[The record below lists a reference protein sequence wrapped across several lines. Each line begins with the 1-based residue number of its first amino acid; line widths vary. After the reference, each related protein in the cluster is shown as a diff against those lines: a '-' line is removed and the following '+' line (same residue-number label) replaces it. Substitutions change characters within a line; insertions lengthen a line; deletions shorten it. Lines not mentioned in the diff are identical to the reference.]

1 MSERIQLDPEAR
13 ITALRGQRDKAVSEH
28 EDTLALLEIY
38 KQAVEQLQARV
49 AELEAAG
56 GNGADE
62 EASDPIVPGEITSP
76 KIKRGGEAPEPA

>member
-1 MSERIQLDPEAR
+1 MADRIQLDPEAR

-49 AELEAAG
+49 QELEVAG
-56 GNGADE
+56 GNGTYE
-62 EASDPIVPGEITSP
+62 KASDSIVPGEITSP
-76 KIKRGGEAPEPA
+76 KIERGGEAQA